1 MQIIWLVEEMDIQ
14 GVFHPSDWFLC
25 YMTFFAVMSL
35 CMFILGNANDMIVGD
50 AIAAA
55 EKGRK
60 LLDKLASENQCAICS
75 ASLDVCPMPTSCS
88 FE

>member
-1 MQIIWLVEEMDIQ
+1 MQVIWLIEEMEIQ

-35 CMFILGNANDMIVGD
+35 CIFILGNTNDMIIDD
-50 AIAAA
+50 AVAAA

-60 LLDKLASENQCAICS
+60 ILEKIASKNQCAICS
-75 ASLDVCPMPTSCS
+75 TSVDVSSMSAICS